1 MNRPTMTKPG
11 EMATVRRTR
20 FSRPPVAGSAF
31 VITVV
36 EGPDAGLVT
45 SLDATGPTRALLG
58 QSPVCT
64 IRLTDREV
72 SRRHAALTVTD
83 TKLVVLDLGSTNGTT
98 VNGVLIK
105 EAALQGGEAIRIG
118 ASVLSVKRGEAR
130 AADLGQTTSFGR
142 IIGESPAMKRL
153 YPALSQLAGSDRPV
167 LVEGEAGTGKELVAE
182 ELHRAS
188 GRTDGPFITL
198 ESSTIPVAELAQRL
212 FGPGGLLE
220 QARGGVLFIDEIG
233 NLPRDVQATL
243 RETIGKVRDVRIVA
257 ATRRDLD
264 RDVAQGRFD
273 DDLFFLLAAGRIE
286 LPALRERDGD
296 VPILA
301 RHFWQELAPSV
312 GRPLDP
318 AGASDAALR
327 SNAEVGLPE
336 DFLPRFEHYP
346 WPGNVREL
354 RSAVLARMTMG
365 ELGPTYRSDEAK
377 QQGLDFL
384 SAVIEEDLPFPTA
397 RERVV
402 SEFERRYVERVLA
415 RHNGNVTQAAR
426 ASGVAH
432 RYFQLVKARLK

>member
-1 MNRPTMTKPG
+1 MSGPTMTKPG
-11 EMATVRRTR
+11 EMATIRRTR
-20 FSRPPVAGSAF
+20 FSRPPAAGSAF

-98 VNGVLIK
+98 VNGVLVK

-118 ASVLSVKRGEAR
+118 SSVLSVKRGEAR
-130 AADLGQTTSFGR
+130 AADLGQTSSFGR
-142 IIGESPAMKRL
+142 VIGESAAMKRL
-153 YPALSQLAGSDRPV
+153 YPALSQLAGSDRPA
-167 LVEGEAGTGKELVAE
+167 LLEGEAGTGKELVAE

-198 ESSTIPVAELAQRL
+198 ESSTIPVAELAERL
-212 FGPGGLLE
+212 FGAGGLFE

-243 RETIGKVRDVRIVA
+243 REMLGKVRDVRIVA

-296 VPILA
+296 VALLA
-301 RHFWQELAPSV
+301 RHFWQELAPSMTQ
-312 GRPLDP
+312 GG
-318 AGASDAALR
+318 GAST
-327 SNAEVGLPE
+327 ELPE

-384 SAVIEEDLPFPTA
+384 TAVIEEDLPFPAA

>member
-1 MNRPTMTKPG
+1 
-11 EMATVRRTR
+11 MATIRRTR
-20 FSRPPVAGSAF
+20 FSRPPSADSAF

-36 EGPDAGLVT
+36 EGPDAGLVA
-45 SLDATGPTRALLG
+45 SLDATGLTRALLG

-72 SRRHAALTVTD
+72 SRRHAALSVQD
-83 TKLVVLDLGSTNGTT
+83 TKLIVLDLGSTNGTT
-98 VNGVLIK
+98 VNGVLVK

-118 ASVLSVKRGEAR
+118 SSVLSVRRGEAR
-130 AADLGQTTSFGR
+130 AADLGQATSFGR
-142 IIGESPAMKRL
+142 VVGESAAMKRI
-153 YPALSQLAGSDRPV
+153 YPALAQLAGSDRPA
-167 LVEGEAGTGKELVAE
+167 LLEGEAGTGKELVAE
-182 ELHRAS
+182 EIHRAS
-188 GRTDGPFITL
+188 GRAEAPFITL
-198 ESSTIPVAELAQRL
+198 ESSTIAVADLQQAL
-212 FGPGGLLE
+212 FGNDGLFT
-220 QARGGVLFIDEIG
+220 QAHGGVLFIDEIG
-233 NLPRDVQATL
+233 NLARETQAQL
-243 RETIGKVRDVRIVA
+243 RETMGKVRDVRIIA

-264 RDVAQGRFD
+264 RDVQAGRFD

-286 LPALRERDGD
+286 MPALRDREHD
-296 VPILA
+296 VQLLA
-301 RHFWQELAPSV
+301 RHFWSELGGHTNAPV
-312 GRPLDP
+312 
-318 AGASDAALR
+318 AGAG
-327 SNAEVGLPE
+327 EMPE

-402 SEFERRYVERVLA
+402 GEFERRYVERVLA

>member
-31 VITVV
+31 VLTVV

-72 SRRHAALTVTD
+72 SRRHAALSVTD

-118 ASVLSVKRGEAR
+118 SSVLSVKRGEAR

-142 IIGESPAMKRL
+142 IVGESPAMRRL

-243 RETIGKVRDVRIVA
+243 RETMGKVRDVRIVA

-301 RHFWQELAPSV
+301 RHFWQDLAPSANA
-312 GRPLDP
+312 
-318 AGASDAALR
+318 AGD
-327 SNAEVGLPE
+327 LPE

>member
-1 MNRPTMTKPG
+1 
-11 EMATVRRTR
+11 MATVRRTR

>member
-1 MNRPTMTKPG
+1 
-11 EMATVRRTR
+11 V
-20 FSRPPVAGSAF
+20 
-31 VITVV
+31 
-36 EGPDAGLVT
+36 
-45 SLDATGPTRALLG
+45 
-58 QSPVCT
+58 
-64 IRLTDREV
+64 
-72 SRRHAALTVTD
+72 
-83 TKLVVLDLGSTNGTT
+83 
-98 VNGVLIK
+98 
-105 EAALQGGEAIRIG
+105 
-118 ASVLSVKRGEAR
+118 
-130 AADLGQTTSFGR
+130 ADLN
-142 IIGESPAMKRL
+142 AN
-153 YPALSQLAGSDRPV
+153 
-167 LVEGEAGTGKELVAE
+167 
-182 ELHRAS
+182 
-188 GRTDGPFITL
+188 
-198 ESSTIPVAELAQRL
+198 L
-212 FGPGGLLE
+212 FGEGGLLE

-233 NLPRDVQATL
+233 NLPRNVQSTL
-243 RETIGKVRDVRIVA
+243 RETIEKARDVRVVA

-286 LPALRERDGD
+286 LPSLRDREGD
-296 VPILA
+296 VSLLA
-301 RHFWQELAPSV
+301 RHFWSELAPST
-312 GRPLDP
+312 GA
-318 AGASDAALR
+318 AG
-327 SNAEVGLPE
+327 ELPE

>member
-1 MNRPTMTKPG
+1 MNGPTMTKPG
-11 EMATVRRTR
+11 ETATIRRTR
-20 FSRPPVAGSAF
+20 FSRPPAAGSAF
-31 VITVV
+31 VLTVV

-98 VNGVLIK
+98 VNGVLVK

-118 ASVLSVKRGEAR
+118 SSVLSVKRGEAR
-130 AADLGQTTSFGR
+130 TTDLGQTASFGR
-142 IIGESPAMKRL
+142 VIGESAPMKRI
-153 YPALSQLAGSDRPV
+153 YPALAQLAGSDRPA
-167 LVEGEAGTGKELVAE
+167 LLEGEAGTGKELVAE

-188 GRTDGPFITL
+188 GRADGPFITL
-198 ESSTIPVAELAQRL
+198 ESSTIAADNLATSL
-212 FGPGGLLE
+212 FGEPSADKQTSLFE
-220 QARGGVLFIDEIG
+220 QARNGVLFIDEIG
-233 NLPRDVQATL
+233 NLPREVQSTL
-243 RETIGKVRDVRIVA
+243 REMMGKHRDVRIVA

-286 LPALRERDGD
+286 LPALRDREGD
-296 VPILA
+296 VAILA
-301 RHFWQELAPSV
+301 RHFWTELAPS
-312 GRPLDP
+312 
-318 AGASDAALR
+318 AGAASD
-327 SNAEVGLPE
+327 LPE

>member
-1 MNRPTMTKPG
+1 
-11 EMATVRRTR
+11 MATVRRTR
-20 FSRPPVAGSAF
+20 FSRPPPAGSAF
-31 VITVV
+31 VLTVV

-83 TKLVVLDLGSTNGTT
+83 TKLVILDLGSTNGTT

-105 EAALQGGEAIRIG
+105 EAILQGGEAIRVG
-118 ASVLSVKRGEAR
+118 SSVLSVKRGEAR
-130 AADLGQTTSFGR
+130 APELVQTTSFGR
-142 IIGESPAMKRL
+142 VIGESPAMRRL
-153 YPALSQLAGSDRPV
+153 YPALSQLAGNDCPV

-198 ESSTIPVAELAQRL
+198 ASSTIPVERLAASL
-212 FGPGGLLE
+212 FDPGGLVE
-220 QARGGVLFIDEIG
+220 QARGGVLFIDEVG
-233 NLPRDVQATL
+233 NLPRDVQLRL
-243 RETIGKVRDVRIVA
+243 RETIAKVRDVRVIA

-273 DDLFFLLAAGRIE
+273 DDLFFALAAGRIE
-286 LPALRERDGD
+286 LPPLRDREGD
-296 VPILA
+296 VPVLA
-301 RHFWQELAPSV
+301 RHFWKELAPS
-312 GRPLDP
+312 
-318 AGASDAALR
+318 AGASE
-327 SNAEVGLPE
+327 SKELPE

>member
-1 MNRPTMTKPG
+1 MTKPG
-11 EMATVRRTR
+11 EMATIRRTR
-20 FSRPPVAGSAF
+20 FSRPPAAGSAF

-72 SRRHAALTVTD
+72 SRRHAALSVTD

-98 VNGVLIK
+98 VNGVLVK

-118 ASVLSVKRGEAR
+118 SSVLSVKRGEAR
-130 AADLGQTTSFGR
+130 TADLGQTASFGR
-142 IIGESPAMKRL
+142 VLGEAPAMKRI
-153 YPALSQLAGSDRPV
+153 YPALSQLAGSDRPA
-167 LVEGEAGTGKELVAE
+167 LLEGEAGTGKELVAE

-198 ESSTIPVAELAQRL
+198 ESSTIAADNLAASL
-212 FGPGGLLE
+212 FGEPSADKQTGLFE
-220 QARGGVLFIDEIG
+220 QARNGVLFIDEIG
-233 NLPRDVQATL
+233 NLPRDVQSTL
-243 RETIGKVRDVRIVA
+243 REMMAKVRDVRIVA

-286 LPALRERDGD
+286 LPALRDREGD
-296 VPILA
+296 VAILA
-301 RHFWQELAPSV
+301 RHFWTELAAS
-312 GRPLDP
+312 
-318 AGASDAALR
+318 AGAAGD
-327 SNAEVGLPE
+327 LPE

>member
-20 FSRPPVAGSAF
+20 FSRPPAAGSAF

-118 ASVLSVKRGEAR
+118 SSVLSVKRGEAR
-130 AADLGQTTSFGR
+130 AADLGQATSFGR
-142 IIGESPAMKRL
+142 ILGESPAMKRL

-220 QARGGVLFIDEIG
+220 QARGGVLFIDEVG

-286 LPALRERDGD
+286 LPPLRDREGD
-296 VPILA
+296 VAMLA
-301 RHFWQELAPSV
+301 RHFWHELAPTD
-312 GRPLDP
+312 GP
-318 AGASDAALR
+318 LR
-327 SNAEVGLPE
+327 SAPPANAPGDLPE

>member
-1 MNRPTMTKPG
+1 
-11 EMATVRRTR
+11 
-20 FSRPPVAGSAF
+20 
-31 VITVV
+31 
-36 EGPDAGLVT
+36 
-45 SLDATGPTRALLG
+45 
-58 QSPVCT
+58 
-64 IRLTDREV
+64 
-72 SRRHAALTVTD
+72 
-83 TKLVVLDLGSTNGTT
+83 
-98 VNGVLIK
+98 
-105 EAALQGGEAIRIG
+105 
-118 ASVLSVKRGEAR
+118 
-130 AADLGQTTSFGR
+130 
-142 IIGESPAMKRL
+142 MKRL
-153 YPALSQLAGSDRPV
+153 YPAMSQLAGSDRPA
-167 LVEGEAGTGKELVAE
+167 LLEGEAGTGKELVAE

-188 GRTDGPFITL
+188 GRTEGPFITL
-198 ESSTIPVAELAQRL
+198 ESSTIPVAELTERL
-212 FGPGGLLE
+212 FGKDGLLE
-220 QARGGVLFIDEIG
+220 QAKGGVLFIDEIG
-233 NLPRDVQATL
+233 NLPRDTQAQL
-243 RETIGKVRDVRIVA
+243 REAMGKIREVRVIA
-257 ATRRDLD
+257 ATKRDLD

-273 DDLFFLLAAGRIE
+273 DDLFFLLAAGRLE
-286 LPALRERDGD
+286 LPALRDREGD

-301 RHFWQELAPSV
+301 RHFWQELAPS
-312 GRPLDP
+312 
-318 AGASDAALR
+318 AGAAGD
-327 SNAEVGLPE
+327 LPE

>member
-1 MNRPTMTKPG
+1 MSAQTMTKPG

-20 FSRPPVAGSAF
+20 FSRPPTAGSAF

-72 SRRHAALTVTD
+72 SRRHAALSVTD

-118 ASVLSVKRGEAR
+118 SSVLSVKRGEAR
-130 AADLGQTTSFGR
+130 AADLGQTASFGR
-142 IIGESPAMKRL
+142 VIGESAAMKRL
-153 YPALSQLAGSDRPV
+153 YPALSQLAGSDRPA
-167 LVEGEAGTGKELVAE
+167 LLEGEAGTGKELVAE

-198 ESSTIPVAELAQRL
+198 ESSTIPIAELSSRL
-212 FGPGGLLE
+212 FGAGGLFE

-233 NLPRDVQATL
+233 DLSRDVQATL
-243 RETIGKVRDVRIVA
+243 RETLGKVRDVRVVA

-286 LPALRERDGD
+286 LPPLRDREGD
-296 VPILA
+296 VSLLA
-301 RHFWQELAPSV
+301 RHFWQELAPST
-312 GRPLDP
+312 
-318 AGASDAALR
+318 GATTD
-327 SNAEVGLPE
+327 LPE

>member
-1 MNRPTMTKPG
+1 MTAMTTKPG
-11 EMATVRRTR
+11 EMATIRRTR
-20 FSRPPVAGSAF
+20 FSRPPQAGSAF
-31 VITVV
+31 VLTVV

-72 SRRHAALTVTD
+72 SRRHAALTVAD

-98 VNGVLIK
+98 VNGVLVK

-118 ASVLSVKRGEAR
+118 SSVLSVKRGEAR
-130 AADLGQTTSFGR
+130 TTDLGQTTSFGR
-142 IIGESPAMKRL
+142 VIGESAPMKRI
-153 YPALSQLAGSDRPV
+153 YPALSQLSGSDQPV
-167 LVEGEAGTGKELVAE
+167 LLEGEAGTGKELVAE
-182 ELHRAS
+182 ELHRAG
-188 GRTDGPFITL
+188 GRADGPFMEL
-198 ESSTIPVAELAQRL
+198 EASTIPSAELTSSL
-212 FGPGGLLE
+212 FAPGGLFE
-220 QARGGVLFIDEIG
+220 QAKGGVLFIDEIG
-233 NLPRDVQATL
+233 VLPRDVQAQL
-243 RETIGKVRDVRIVA
+243 RETMARTRDVRIIA
-257 ATRRDLD
+257 ATKRDLD

-286 LPALRERDGD
+286 LPSLRDREGD

-301 RHFWQELAPSV
+301 RHFWSDLAPSANA
-312 GRPLDP
+312 
-318 AGASDAALR
+318 AG
-327 SNAEVGLPE
+327 ELPE

-402 SEFERRYVERVLA
+402 GEFERRYVERVLA

>member
-1 MNRPTMTKPG
+1 MTQPTMTKPG
-11 EMATVRRTR
+11 EIATIRRTR
-20 FSRPPVAGSAF
+20 FSRPPTAGSAF
-31 VITVV
+31 VLTVV
-36 EGPDAGLVT
+36 EGPDAGLVA

-98 VNGVLIK
+98 VNGVLVK

-118 ASVLSVKRGEAR
+118 SSVLSVKRGEAR
-130 AADLGQTTSFGR
+130 AADLGQTVSFGR
-142 IIGESPAMKRL
+142 VVGESAAMKRL
-153 YPALSQLAGSDRPV
+153 YPALAQLAGSDRPA
-167 LVEGEAGTGKELVAE
+167 LLEGEAGTGKELVAE

-188 GRTDGPFITL
+188 GRADGPFITL
-198 ESSTIPVAELAQRL
+198 ESSTIAVADHNACL
-212 FGPGGLLE
+212 FGDGSSGGLLE

-233 NLPRDVQATL
+233 NLSRDVQARL
-243 RETIGKVRDVRIVA
+243 RETMAKVRDVRILA

-286 LPALRERDGD
+286 LPALRDRDGD

-301 RHFWQELAPSV
+301 RHFWQELAPS
-312 GRPLDP
+312 
-318 AGASDAALR
+318 AGAAG
-327 SNAEVGLPE
+327 ELPE

>member
-1 MNRPTMTKPG
+1 MAQSTMTKLG
-11 EMATVRRTR
+11 EQATVRRTR
-20 FSRPPVAGSAF
+20 FSRPSAGTAF
-31 VITVV
+31 IITVV

-64 IRLTDREV
+64 VRLTDREV

-83 TKLVVLDLGSTNGTT
+83 SSLVVLDLGSTNGTT

-105 EAALQGGEAIRIG
+105 EAELQGGEAIRIG
-118 ASVLSVKRGEAR
+118 ASVLSVRRGEAKAGTLD
-130 AADLGQTTSFGR
+130 AATSFGR
-142 IIGESPAMKRL
+142 AIGESFAMKRI
-153 YPALSQLAGSDRPV
+153 YPALAQLASTDGPA
-167 LVEGEAGTGKELVAE
+167 LLEGEAGTGKELVAE
-182 ELHRAS
+182 EIHRAS
-188 GRTDGPFITL
+188 SRSEKPFITL
-198 ESSTIPVAELAQRL
+198 ESTTIAADSLGTTL
-212 FGPGGLLE
+212 FGPGGLVE
-220 QARGGVLFIDEIG
+220 QAKGGVLFIDEIG

-243 RETIGKVRDVRIVA
+243 RDTIAKSREVRVIA

-264 RDVAQGRFD
+264 RDVAQGRFA

-286 LPALRERDGD
+286 LPALRDREGD
-296 VPILA
+296 VALLA
-301 RHFWQELAPSV
+301 RHFWTELAVS
-312 GRPLDP
+312 
-318 AGASDAALR
+318 AGAP
-327 SNAEVGLPE
+327 AELPE

-354 RSAVLARMTMG
+354 RSAVIARMTMG

-384 SAVIEEDLPFPTA
+384 STVIEEDLPFPTA

>member
-1 MNRPTMTKPG
+1 MTKPG
-11 EMATVRRTR
+11 EMATIRRTR
-20 FSRPPVAGSAF
+20 FSRPPSADSAF

-36 EGPDAGLVT
+36 EGPDAGLVA

-72 SRRHAALTVTD
+72 SRRHAALTVQD
-83 TKLVVLDLGSTNGTT
+83 TKLLVLDLGSTNGTS
-98 VNGVLIK
+98 VNGVVVK

-118 ASVLSVKRGEAR
+118 SSVLSVRRGEAR
-130 AADLGQTTSFGR
+130 AADLGQATSFGR
-142 IIGESPAMKRL
+142 VVGESAAMRRI
-153 YPALSQLAGSDRPV
+153 YPALAQLAGSDRPA
-167 LVEGEAGTGKELVAE
+167 LIEGEAGTGKELVAE
-182 ELHRAS
+182 EIHRAS
-188 GRTDGPFITL
+188 GRAEAAFITL
-198 ESSTIPVAELAQRL
+198 ESSTIAVAELQQTL
-212 FGPGGLLE
+212 FGEGGLFT
-220 QARGGVLFIDEIG
+220 QAHGGVLFIDEIG
-233 NLPRDVQATL
+233 NLPRETQAQL
-243 RETIGKVRDVRIVA
+243 RETMGKVRDVRIIA

-264 RDVAQGRFD
+264 RDVQAGRFD

-286 LPALRERDGD
+286 MPALRDREGD
-296 VPILA
+296 VQLLA
-301 RHFWQELAPSV
+301 RHFWQELGANTNAPV
-312 GRPLDP
+312 
-318 AGASDAALR
+318 AGAG
-327 SNAEVGLPE
+327 EMPE

>member
-1 MNRPTMTKPG
+1 MTKPG
-11 EMATVRRTR
+11 EMATIRRTR
-20 FSRPPVAGSAF
+20 FSRPPTAGSAF

-118 ASVLSVKRGEAR
+118 SSVLSVRRGEAR
-130 AADLGQTTSFGR
+130 ATDLGQTSSFGR
-142 IIGESPAMKRL
+142 VVGESAAMKRL
-153 YPALSQLAGSDRPV
+153 YPAMSQLAGSDRPA
-167 LVEGEAGTGKELVAE
+167 LLEGEAGTGKELVAE

-188 GRTDGPFITL
+188 GRAEGPFITL
-198 ESSTIPVAELAQRL
+198 ESSTIPVAELTERL
-212 FGPGGLLE
+212 FGGDGLLE
-220 QARGGVLFIDEIG
+220 QAKGGVLFIDEIG
-233 NLPRDVQATL
+233 NLPRDTQAQL
-243 RETIGKVRDVRIVA
+243 REAMGKMRDVRIIA
-257 ATRRDLD
+257 ATKRDLD

-273 DDLFFLLAAGRIE
+273 DDLFFLLAAGRLE
-286 LPALRERDGD
+286 LPALRDREGD

-301 RHFWQELAPSV
+301 RHFWQELAPS
-312 GRPLDP
+312 
-318 AGASDAALR
+318 AGAAGD
-327 SNAEVGLPE
+327 LPE

>member
-1 MNRPTMTKPG
+1 MTKMG
-11 EMATVRRTR
+11 EQATVRRTR
-20 FSRPPVAGSAF
+20 FSRPSAGTAF

-83 TKLVVLDLGSTNGTT
+83 SSLVVLDLGSTNGTT
-98 VNGVLIK
+98 VNGVLVK
-105 EAALQGGEAIRIG
+105 EAELRGGEAIRIG
-118 ASVLSVKRGEAR
+118 SSVLSVKRGEAK
-130 AADLGQTTSFGR
+130 ATDLGTVASFGR
-142 IIGESPAMKRL
+142 AIGESAAMKRI
-153 YPALSQLAGSDRPV
+153 YPALSQLAGSDGPA
-167 LVEGEAGTGKELVAE
+167 LLEGEAGTGKELVAE
-182 ELHRAS
+182 EIHRAS
-188 GRTDGPFITL
+188 SRSEKPFLTL
-198 ESSTIPVAELAQRL
+198 EASTIAADALGTTL
-212 FGPGGLLE
+212 FGEGGLVE
-220 QARGGVLFIDEIG
+220 QAKGGVLFIDEIG
-233 NLPRDVQATL
+233 NLPREAQSTL
-243 RETIGKVRDVRIVA
+243 RETIAKSRDVRFIA

-286 LPALRERDGD
+286 LPALRDREGD
-296 VPILA
+296 VALLA
-301 RHFWQELAPSV
+301 RHFWKELAPS
-312 GRPLDP
+312 
-318 AGASDAALR
+318 
-327 SNAEVGLPE
+327 SNAQPELPE

>member
-1 MNRPTMTKPG
+1 MNERMTNKPG
-11 EMATVRRTR
+11 EMATIRRTR
-20 FSRPPVAGSAF
+20 FSRPPAAGSAF

-36 EGPDAGLVT
+36 EGPDAGLVV

-72 SRRHAALTVTD
+72 SRRHAALTVQD

-98 VNGVLIK
+98 VNGVLVK

-118 ASVLSVKRGEAR
+118 SSVLSVRRGEAR
-130 AADLGQTTSFGR
+130 AADLGQATSFGR
-142 IIGESPAMKRL
+142 VIGESAAMKRL
-153 YPALSQLAGSDRPV
+153 YPALAQLASSDRPA
-167 LVEGEAGTGKELVAE
+167 LLEGEAGTGKELVAE
-182 ELHRAS
+182 EIHRAS
-188 GRTDGPFITL
+188 GRAEAPFITL
-198 ESSTIPVAELAQRL
+198 ESSTIAQNEIHQTL
-212 FGPGGLLE
+212 FAAGGLFE
-220 QARGGVLFIDEIG
+220 QARGGVLFIDEVG
-233 NLPRDVQATL
+233 NLPRDSQATL
-243 RETIGKVRDVRIVA
+243 RERMSQVRDTRIIA

-264 RDVAQGRFD
+264 RDVQQGRFD

-286 LPALRERDGD
+286 LPALRDREGD
-296 VPILA
+296 VQMLA
-301 RHFWQELAPSV
+301 RHFWNELAPSNQAP
-312 GRPLDP
+312 G
-318 AGASDAALR
+318 
-327 SNAEVGLPE
+327 EMPE

>member
-1 MNRPTMTKPG
+1 MSKPG
-11 EMATVRRTR
+11 EMATIRRTR
-20 FSRPPVAGSAF
+20 FSRPPTAGSAF

-36 EGPDAGLVT
+36 EGPDAGLVV

-72 SRRHAALTVTD
+72 SRRHAALTVQD

-98 VNGVLIK
+98 VNGVLVK

-118 ASVLSVKRGEAR
+118 SSVLSVRRGEAR

-142 IIGESPAMKRL
+142 VIGESAAMKRI
-153 YPALSQLAGSDRPV
+153 YPALSQLASSDRPA
-167 LVEGEAGTGKELVAE
+167 LLEGEAGAGKELVAE
-182 ELHRAS
+182 EIHRAS
-188 GRTDGPFITL
+188 GRAEAPFITL
-198 ESSTIPVAELAQRL
+198 ESSTIAQNEVNQAL
-212 FGPGGLLE
+212 FGPGGLFE

-233 NLPRDVQATL
+233 NLPRDTQATL
-243 RETIGKVRDVRIVA
+243 REKMQQVRDTRIIA

-264 RDVAQGRFD
+264 RDVQQGRFD

-286 LPALRERDGD
+286 IPALRDREGD
-296 VPILA
+296 VPLLA
-301 RHFWQELAPSV
+301 RHFWTELAPS
-312 GRPLDP
+312 
-318 AGASDAALR
+318 AGGT
-327 SNAEVGLPE
+327 AEMPE

>member
-1 MNRPTMTKPG
+1 
-11 EMATVRRTR
+11 
-20 FSRPPVAGSAF
+20 
-31 VITVV
+31 
-36 EGPDAGLVT
+36 
-45 SLDATGPTRALLG
+45 
-58 QSPVCT
+58 
-64 IRLTDREV
+64 
-72 SRRHAALTVTD
+72 LTVTD

-98 VNGVLIK
+98 VNGVLVK

-118 ASVLSVKRGEAR
+118 SSVLSVRRGEAR
-130 AADLGQTTSFGR
+130 AADLGQASAFGR
-142 IIGESPAMKRL
+142 VVGESAAMKRI
-153 YPALSQLAGSDRPV
+153 YPALTQLAGSDRPA
-167 LVEGEAGTGKELVAE
+167 LLEGEAGTGKELVAE

-188 GRTDGPFITL
+188 GRAEGPFITL
-198 ESSTIPVAELAQRL
+198 ESSTIPVAELADRL
-212 FGPGGLLE
+212 FGPGGLVA
-220 QARGGVLFIDEIG
+220 QAHGGVLFIDEIG
-233 NLPRDVQATL
+233 NLPRDVQSTL
-243 RETIGKVRDVRIVA
+243 RETMGKIRDIRIIA

-286 LPALRERDGD
+286 LPALRDREGD
-296 VPILA
+296 VALLA
-301 RHFWQELAPSV
+301 RHFWAELAPSANAV
-312 GRPLDP
+312 GD
-318 AGASDAALR
+318 
-327 SNAEVGLPE
+327 LPE

>member
-1 MNRPTMTKPG
+1 MTTKPG
-11 EMATVRRTR
+11 EMATIRRTR
-20 FSRPPVAGSAF
+20 FSRPPAAGSAF

-36 EGPDAGLVT
+36 EGPDAGLVV

-72 SRRHAALTVTD
+72 SRRHAALTVQD

-98 VNGVLIK
+98 VNGVLVK

-118 ASVLSVKRGEAR
+118 SSVLSVRRGEAR
-130 AADLGQTTSFGR
+130 AADLGQATSFGR
-142 IIGESPAMKRL
+142 VIGESAAMKRL
-153 YPALSQLAGSDRPV
+153 YPALSQLASSDRPA
-167 LVEGEAGTGKELVAE
+167 LLEGEAGTGKELVAE
-182 ELHRAS
+182 EIHRAS
-188 GRTDGPFITL
+188 GRAEAPFITL
-198 ESSTIPVAELAQRL
+198 ESSTIPANEVNERL
-212 FGPGGLLE
+212 FGAGGLFE
-220 QARGGVLFIDEIG
+220 QARGGVLFIDEVG
-233 NLPRDVQATL
+233 NLPRDTQATL
-243 RETIGKVRDVRIVA
+243 RERMSQVRDTRIIA

-264 RDVAQGRFD
+264 RDVQQGRFD

-286 LPALRERDGD
+286 LPALRDREGD
-296 VPILA
+296 VPLLA
-301 RHFWQELAPSV
+301 RHFWNELAPGHAPGESAAA
-312 GRPLDP
+312 P
-318 AGASDAALR
+318 AT
-327 SNAEVGLPE
+327 EMPE

>member
-31 VITVV
+31 VLTVV

-72 SRRHAALTVTD
+72 SSRHAALSVTD

-118 ASVLSVKRGEAR
+118 SSVLSVKRGEAR
-130 AADLGQTTSFGR
+130 AADLGQTASFGR
-142 IIGESPAMKRL
+142 VIGESAAMKRL
-153 YPALSQLAGSDRPV
+153 YPALSQLAGSDRPA
-167 LVEGEAGTGKELVAE
+167 LLEGEAGTGKELVAE

-198 ESSTIPVAELAQRL
+198 ESSTIPTAELSSRL
-212 FGPGGLLE
+212 FGAGGLFE

-233 NLPRDVQATL
+233 DLPRDVQATL
-243 RETIGKVRDVRIVA
+243 RETLGKVRDVRVVA

-286 LPALRERDGD
+286 LPALRDREGD
-296 VPILA
+296 VSLLA
-301 RHFWQELAPSV
+301 RHFWQELAPST
-312 GRPLDP
+312 
-318 AGASDAALR
+318 GAATH
-327 SNAEVGLPE
+327 LPE

>member
-1 MNRPTMTKPG
+1 MSKPG
-11 EMATVRRTR
+11 EMATIRRTR
-20 FSRPPVAGSAF
+20 FSRPPPAGSAF

-98 VNGVLIK
+98 VNGVLVK

-118 ASVLSVKRGEAR
+118 SSVLSVKRGEAR
-130 AADLGQTTSFGR
+130 AADLGQTASFGR
-142 IIGESPAMKRL
+142 VLGESAAMKRI
-153 YPALSQLAGSDRPV
+153 YPALAQLAGSDRPA
-167 LVEGEAGTGKELVAE
+167 LLEGEAGTGKELVAE

-188 GRTDGPFITL
+188 GRSDGPFITV
-198 ESSTIPVAELAQRL
+198 ESSTIPVDNLGASL
-212 FGPGGLLE
+212 FGEASADAQTGLFE

-233 NLPRDVQATL
+233 NLPREVQSTL
-243 RETIGKVRDVRIVA
+243 REKMSQARDVRIVA

-286 LPALRERDGD
+286 LPALRDREGD
-296 VPILA
+296 VAILA
-301 RHFWQELAPSV
+301 RHFWSELAPST
-312 GRPLDP
+312 GA
-318 AGASDAALR
+318 AG
-327 SNAEVGLPE
+327 ELPE

>member
-1 MNRPTMTKPG
+1 MSGSPVTKPG
-11 EMATVRRTR
+11 EIATVRRTR
-20 FSRPPVAGSAF
+20 FSRPPAAGSTF

-72 SRRHAALTVTD
+72 SRRHAALSVSD

-105 EAALQGGEAIRIG
+105 EASLQGGEAIRIG
-118 ASVLSVKRGEAR
+118 SSVLSVKRGEGR
-130 AADLGQTTSFGR
+130 ATDLGQTTSFGR
-142 IIGESPAMKRL
+142 VIGESAAMKRL
-153 YPALSQLAGSDRPV
+153 YPALSQLAGSDRPA
-167 LVEGEAGTGKELVAE
+167 LLEGEAGTGKELVAE

-188 GRTDGPFITL
+188 GRSDGPFITL
-198 ESSTIPVAELAQRL
+198 ESSTIVVAELATTL
-212 FGPGGLLE
+212 FGRPSGGKLGGLFD

-233 NLPRDVQATL
+233 TLPRDVQSTL
-243 RETIGKVRDVRIVA
+243 REAMGMSRDVRIVA

-286 LPALRERDGD
+286 LPPLRDREGD
-296 VPILA
+296 VALLA
-301 RHFWQELAPSV
+301 RHFWRELAPSAAE
-312 GRPLDP
+312 G
-318 AGASDAALR
+318 GQGAALG
-327 SNAEVGLPE
+327 ELPE

>member
-1 MNRPTMTKPG
+1 MNGPTMTKPV
-11 EMATVRRTR
+11 ETATIRRTR
-20 FSRPPVAGSAF
+20 FTRPTPAGSAF

-98 VNGVLIK
+98 VNGVLVK
-105 EAALQGGEAIRIG
+105 EASLQGGEAIRIG
-118 ASVLSVKRGEAR
+118 SSVLSVKRGEAR
-130 AADLGQTTSFGR
+130 ATDLGQTGSFGR
-142 IIGESPAMKRL
+142 VIGESVAMKRL
-153 YPALSQLAGSDRPV
+153 YPVLSQLAGSDRPV
-167 LVEGEAGTGKELVAE
+167 LLEGEAGTGKELVAE

-198 ESSTIPVAELAQRL
+198 EASTIPVDRLAASL
-212 FGPGGLLE
+212 FGASSAETEKNLFE

-233 NLPRDVQATL
+233 NLPRDVQAAL
-243 RETIGKVRDVRIVA
+243 RDRMAKLRDVRVVA

-286 LPALRERDGD
+286 LPSLRDRDGD

-301 RHFWQELAPSV
+301 RQFWSELAP
-312 GRPLDP
+312 
-318 AGASDAALR
+318 ATGAV
-327 SNAEVGLPE
+327 AELPE

-354 RSAVLARMTMG
+354 RSAVIARMTMG
-365 ELGPTYRSDEAK
+365 ELGPSYRSDEAK

>member
-1 MNRPTMTKPG
+1 
-11 EMATVRRTR
+11 MATIRRTR
-20 FSRPPVAGSAF
+20 FSRPPAAGSAF

-130 AADLGQTTSFGR
+130 ATDLGQADSFGR
-142 IIGESPAMKRL
+142 VIGESPAMKRI
-153 YPALSQLAGSDRPV
+153 YPAFSQLAASDRPA
-167 LVEGEAGTGKELVAE
+167 LLEGEAGTGKELVAE
-182 ELHRAS
+182 EIHRAS
-188 GRTDGPFITL
+188 GRSEGPFITL
-198 ESSTIPVAELAQRL
+198 ESSTIAVSELAGNL
-212 FGPGGLLE
+212 FGEGGLVH

-233 NLPRDVQATL
+233 NLSRDVQSNL
-243 RETIGKVRDVRIVA
+243 RETLGKTRDIRVIA

-286 LPALRERDGD
+286 LPALRDREGD

-301 RHFWQELAPSV
+301 RHFWTELAPSTGV
-312 GRPLDP
+312 
-318 AGASDAALR
+318 AGA
-327 SNAEVGLPE
+327 LPE

-365 ELGPTYRSDEAK
+365 ELGPSYRSDEAK

>member
-1 MNRPTMTKPG
+1 MNRPTMSKPG
-11 EMATVRRTR
+11 EIATIRRTR
-20 FSRPPVAGSAF
+20 FSRPPTAGSAF
-31 VITVV
+31 VLTVV
-36 EGPDAGLVT
+36 EGPDAGMVT

-118 ASVLSVKRGEAR
+118 SSVLSVKRGEAR
-130 AADLGQTTSFGR
+130 AADLGQTASFGR
-142 IIGESPAMKRL
+142 VIGESAAMKRL
-153 YPALSQLAGSDRPV
+153 YPVLSQLAGSDRPA

-182 ELHRAS
+182 EIHRAS
-188 GRTDGPFITL
+188 GRAEGPFITL
-198 ESSTIPVAELAQRL
+198 ESSTIAVAELAERL
-212 FGPGGLLE
+212 FGASGLLE
-220 QARGGVLFIDEIG
+220 QARGGVLFIDEVG

-243 RETIGKVRDVRIVA
+243 RETIGKVRDVRIIA

-286 LPALRERDGD
+286 LPALRDRDGD
-296 VPILA
+296 VSLLA
-301 RHFWQELAPSV
+301 RHFWQELAPSMN
-312 GRPLDP
+312 GDDHGS
-318 AGASDAALR
+318 AG
-327 SNAEVGLPE
+327 ELPE

-365 ELGPTYRSDEAK
+365 ELGPSYRSDEAK

-384 SAVIEEDLPFPTA
+384 SAIIEEDLPFPTA